1 MGDLKRTAAYLKDYK
16 KSVIIA
22 LVCAFAGS
30 VVNVLIPQI
39 VSNLADIISAGMET
53 AIDISAIW
61 RIAAVSA
68 AVILLG
74 FVFSYSQSYILSGVS
89 QRLSKDIRLQL
100 SNKIDRLPL
109 SYLDSG
115 SVGDILSRTTNDV
128 DMFSKVFT
136 TTLGTTITNLVVLVG
151 CIVMMFISSPLLA
164 VVAIGA
170 TFIGLIVMGAASGI
184 SGPLFRKSRSQLG
197 SLNALIDETLSG
209 HLVIKSFN
217 CEDEVRESF
226 DAQNKKLSEYD
237 WKSQFVGGLMN
248 PIMVLAGNMAY
259 VAVCICGA
267 YLMIKYKNITVGT
280 IVSFIMYVKLFS
292 TPLSALSGDISKIQ
306 PALAAQARIFE
317 LLDAEENVHKE
328 STGITS
334 AKGEVVFEN
343 VKFGYLP
350 GQTIIHDFSASVKP
364 GMKVA
369 IVGPTGAGKSTLVN
383 LLMRFYELNG
393 GRILLDG
400 KSIADMSLEDLH
412 SVIGMVL
419 QETWVFEGTI
429 RDNIIY
435 SAQNISEE
443 RFNEVLKETG
453 LDQMIS
459 SYKDGADTVIS
470 EKMELSSGQ
479 VQLITIA
486 RAMIKNP
493 SVMILDEATSSIDTR
508 TELIIQKA
516 IDSLTKDRTSFVI
529 AHRLSTIRNA
539 DVIFVM
545 KDGDIMET
553 GNHEE
558 LLAKGGI
565 YADLYYSQFSDGK
578 ETDKKNK

>member
-1 MGDLKRTAAYLKDYK
+1 MGELKRTAAYLKNYK
-16 KSVIIA
+16 RSVIIA

-30 VVNVLIPQI
+30 VVNVIIPRI
-39 VSNLADIISAGMET
+39 VSKLADVISAGMET
-53 AIDISAIW
+53 GIDLDEIW
-61 RIAAVSA
+61 RIAIFSA
-68 AVILLG
+68 AAILLG
-74 FVFSYSQSYILSGVS
+74 FAFSYSQSIMLSGVS
-89 QRLSKDIRLQL
+89 QRLTKDIRIQL
-100 SNKIDRLPL
+100 SDKLDRIPL
-109 SYLDSG
+109 SYLDAG
-115 SVGDILSRTTNDV
+115 SAGDILSRTTNDV
-128 DMFSKVFT
+128 TMFSKVFT
-136 TTLGTTITNLVVLVG
+136 TTLGTAITNLVMLVG
-151 CIVMMFISSPLLA
+151 CIVMMFVSSPLLA
-164 VVAIGA
+164 VVAIAA
-170 TFIGLIVMGAASGI
+170 TFVGLVIMGMASAI
-184 SGPLFRKSRSQLG
+184 SGPLFKKSRGQLG
-197 SLNALIDETLSG
+197 SMNAFIDETFSG
-209 HLVIKSFN
+209 HLIVKSFN
-217 CEDEVRESF
+217 CEKEICEAF
-226 DAQNKKLSEYD
+226 DAQNKELSEYD
-237 WKSQFVGGLMN
+237 WKSQFISGIMN
-248 PIMVLAGNMAY
+248 PVMVLAGNLAY
-259 VAVCICGA
+259 AAVCICGA

-292 TPLSALSGDISKIQ
+292 TPISALSSDASKIQ

-317 LLDAEENVHKE
+317 LLDAEETEHREKK
-328 STGITS
+328 GIK
-334 AKGEVVFEN
+334 AVKGEVSFEN

-350 GQTIIHDFSASVKP
+350 GQTIINDFSASIKP

-400 KSIADMSLEDLH
+400 KNIAEMSLEDLH

-435 SAQNISEE
+435 STQGVTEE

-453 LDQMIS
+453 LDRMIS
-459 SYKDGADTVIS
+459 SYENGADTVIS

-486 RAMIKNP
+486 RAMIKDP
-493 SVMILDEATSSIDTR
+493 SVLILDEATSSIDTR

-516 IDSLTKDRTSFVI
+516 IDTLTAGRTSFVI

-545 KDGDIMET
+545 KDGDIVET
-553 GNHEE
+553 GNHAE
-558 LLAKGGI
+558 LIEKGGI

-578 ETDKKNK
+578 EPEAK